1 MVKLAIA
8 LFLLAVVALAVS
20 YMISPL
26 RTFNTLV
33 PKDKGSS
40 KVAEGQAY
48 GSDRR
53 QMLDIYAPADT
64 SQAARPVVV
73 FFYGGSWNSGTRAGY
88 NFAGRAL
95 ASRGFVV
102 AVPDYRLVPEIHF
115 PAFIEDGAAA
125 VRWVRQNIANYG
137 GDPDRIVLMG
147 HSAGAHIAAMLATDP
162 QWLEGDR
169 GFVQGLVGL
178 AGPYD
183 FFPFDTAASVEAFG
197 DWPRSEE
204 TQPIT
209 FADGSAPPALLL
221 TGAEDTV
228 VKPRNSEALSTTL
241 TDAGVGAEMVTY
253 PGVDHIDILVALSR
267 PLRGRAPVLEDASR
281 FIANVTGGEGAARQ
295 SEDTAPVRTRGLA
308 ERPGLR

>member
-1 MVKLAIA
+1 MKFAIA
-8 LFLLAVVALAVS
+8 LIVLAAIGLAVS

-53 QMLDIYAPADT
+53 QMLDIYAPDGARE
-64 SQAARPVVV
+64 AARPVVV

-88 NFAGRAL
+88 DFAGHAL
-95 ASRGFVV
+95 ASRGFVAV
-102 AVPDYRLVPEIHF
+102 VPDYRLVPEIRF
-115 PAFIEDGAAA
+115 PEFIEDGAAA
-125 VRWVRQNIANYG
+125 VRWVRQNIASFG

-147 HSAGAHIAAMLATDP
+147 HSAGAYIAAMLATDP
-162 QWLEGDR
+162 QWLGDDR
-169 GFVQGLVGL
+169 GAVQGLVGL

-183 FFPFDTAASVEAFG
+183 FFPFDTAASIAAFG
-197 DWPRSEE
+197 DWPRGEE

-209 FADGSAPPALLL
+209 YADGSAPPALLL
-221 TGAEDTV
+221 TGEEDTV

-241 TDAGVGAEMVTY
+241 ADAGVGAEMVTY
-253 PGVDHIDILVALSR
+253 PGVDHIDILVALAR

-281 FIANVTGGEGAARQ
+281 FIANVTANDEAAPK
-295 SEDTAPVRTRGLA
+295 SEDTMSARTGSLA
-308 ERPGLR
+308 ERQGLR